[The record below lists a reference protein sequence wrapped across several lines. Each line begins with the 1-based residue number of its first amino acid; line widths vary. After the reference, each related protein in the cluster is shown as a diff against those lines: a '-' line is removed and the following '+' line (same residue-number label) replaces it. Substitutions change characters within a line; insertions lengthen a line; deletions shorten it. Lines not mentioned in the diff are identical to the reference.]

1 MMLMIE
7 DGIFYSNGEKP
18 ACNIQFGCQ
27 AKKTEI
33 HGISNTLNGLK
44 MRRNQIQ
51 NYKNHIHYVPL
62 YHYLT
67 FAAMAVLVIGA
78 IYNLITCNRSE
89 NLFAILFLLLV
100 LTVISVSF
108 HNRSFALKA
117 QDRAVRAEE
126 NFRYFAITG
135 KRLPEQLSLHQIISI
150 RFAGDDELENLVEK
164 VVRENLNPKQIKAVI
179 INWKPDYHRA

>member
-1 MMLMIE
+1 MR
-7 DGIFYSNGEKP
+7 
-18 ACNIQFGCQ
+18 
-27 AKKTEI
+27 KK
-33 HGISNTLNGLK
+33 
-44 MRRNQIQ
+44 RIQ

-67 FAAMAVLVIGA
+67 FTAMAALTIGA
-78 IYNLITCNRSE
+78 IYNLITCKESE
-89 NLFAILFLLLV
+89 NLLAILFLLLV

-135 KRLPEQLSLHQIISI
+135 KRMPQQLSIGQIIAI
-150 RFAGDDELENLVEK
+150 RFASDDELENLVEK
-164 VVRENLNPKQIKAVI
+164 VIRENLSPKQIKVSI
-179 INWKPDYHRA
+179 TNWKPDYHRA